1 MAKGERNYSHIN
13 NYVMTLIYYIETWIK
28 IIVFLLPEGF
38 LWVKYES
45 DRAKRV
51 QNMLTCLSKLATFRN
66 KIINFKLGFFFV
78 INE

>member
-28 IIVFLLPEGF
+28 IIAFLLPEGS

-66 KIINFKLGFFFV
+66 KIINFKLVFFL
-78 INE
+78 

>member
-13 NYVMTLIYYIETWIK
+13 NYVMTLIHYIETWIK
-28 IIVFLLPEGF
+28 IIAFLLPEGS

-51 QNMLTCLSKLATFRN
+51 QNMLTCLNKLATFRN
-66 KIINFKLGFFFV
+66 KIINFKLVFFL
-78 INE
+78 

>member
-1 MAKGERNYSHIN
+1 MAKGDRNYSHIN

-28 IIVFLLPEGF
+28 IIAFLLPEGS

-51 QNMLTCLSKLATFRN
+51 QNW
-66 KIINFKLGFFFV
+66 GFFL
-78 INE
+78 

>member
-1 MAKGERNYSHIN
+1 MAEGDINYSHIN

-28 IIVFLLPEGF
+28 IIVFLLPEGS

-51 QNMLTCLSKLATFRN
+51 QNWV
-66 KIINFKLGFFFV
+66 FFL
-78 INE
+78 

>member
-28 IIVFLLPEGF
+28 IIAFLLPEGS

-66 KIINFKLGFFFV
+66 KIINFKLVFFFV

>member
-1 MAKGERNYSHIN
+1 MAEGDINYSHIN

-28 IIVFLLPEGF
+28 IIAFLLPEGS

-66 KIINFKLGFFFV
+66 KIINFKLVFFL
-78 INE
+78 

>member
-28 IIVFLLPEGF
+28 IIAFLLPEGS

-66 KIINFKLGFFFV
+66 KIINFKLGFFV
-78 INE
+78 VNE

>member
-1 MAKGERNYSHIN
+1 MAEGDINYSHIN

-28 IIVFLLPEGF
+28 IIAFLLPDGS

-45 DRAKRV
+45 NRAKRV

-66 KIINFKLGFFFV
+66 KIINFKLVFFL
-78 INE
+78 

>member
-28 IIVFLLPEGF
+28 IIAFLLPDGS

-45 DRAKRV
+45 NRAKRV

-66 KIINFKLGFFFV
+66 KIINFKLVFFL
-78 INE
+78 